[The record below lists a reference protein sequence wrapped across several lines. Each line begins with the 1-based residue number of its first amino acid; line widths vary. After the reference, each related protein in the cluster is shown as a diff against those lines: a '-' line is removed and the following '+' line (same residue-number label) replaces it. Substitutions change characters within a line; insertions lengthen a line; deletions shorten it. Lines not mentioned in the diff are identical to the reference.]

1 MIFLNLAIW
10 LPILAGVVL
19 LAMGRDDNARAVR
32 WMSLVFA
39 LASFLV
45 TLPLITGF
53 DTAQA
58 GMQFQTDLTWIE
70 RFNAHYRLGVDGISV
85 WFVLLTALITVVVVI
100 SAWEVITERVNQY
113 MGAFL
118 ILSGLMIGVF
128 AAVDGLLFY
137 TFFEATL
144 IPMYIIIGVWGGPK
158 RIYASFKFFLYTLL
172 GSLLMLIALV
182 YLYTKSGG
190 SFDILTWQKLPL
202 SSLAQTLLFFGFFAA
217 FAVKVPMFPVH
228 TWLPD
233 VHVEAPTGG
242 SAVLAAI
249 MLKLGAYGFLRFSL
263 PIAPDASHHWA
274 WLIITLSL
282 IAVVYIGLVAMVQT
296 DMKKLVAYSSIAHMG
311 FCTLGFFIF
320 NSLGM
325 QGAIVQMISHGFV
338 SAAMFLCIGVLY
350 DRVHSRDIAAY
361 GGVVNTMPWFAT
373 FAVLFAMA
381 NCGLPGTAGFVGEW
395 MVILATTGFNF
406 WVAALSA
413 TALIFGAAYTLWM
426 VKRVYFGPV
435 TKGSVSRLQDINS
448 REFFMLAVLAVAVLA
463 MGLYPKPFTDVMQAS
478 VDALLKHVAQP
489 KLI

>member
-172 GSLLMLIALV
+172 GSLLMLVAII
-182 YLYTKSGG
+182 YLYIQSNA
-190 SFDILTWQKLPL
+190 SFDILAWHKLPL
-202 SSLAQTLLFFGFFAA
+202 SMGAQTALFFAFLAA

-325 QGAIVQMISHGFV
+325 QGAIIQMISHGFV